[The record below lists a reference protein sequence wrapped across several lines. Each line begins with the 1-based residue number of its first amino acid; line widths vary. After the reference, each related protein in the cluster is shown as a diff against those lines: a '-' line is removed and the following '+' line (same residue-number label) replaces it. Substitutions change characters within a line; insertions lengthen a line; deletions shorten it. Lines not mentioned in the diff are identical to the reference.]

1 MQSNY
6 EVLELFPTPLF
17 VVKIPPVFSSIVPW
31 LHSQEMLNEEIDE
44 ANYGQRSKDSY
55 ILHKP
60 EARDLSM
67 FILEQTLIFSNEV
80 LLYEYDSYKFSQS
93 WVSVKLPGQHH
104 TMHTHPNSLISG
116 VFYYGTSS
124 EKTPAIKFHK
134 LFGGTNV
141 SYIRPKIKSDKRSS
155 KFAHETFS
163 INFEPGLLILFPSH
177 LTHSV
182 PINKTDD
189 VRCSL
194 AFNIVPTVGFGE
206 EQSLTEL
213 LF

>member
-1 MQSNY
+1 MQNSY

-17 VVKIPPVFSSIVPW
+17 VVKIPPYFSNIVPW
-31 LHSQEMLNEEIDE
+31 LHSQEMLSEEVDE

-60 EARDLSM
+60 EVRELSN
-67 FILEQTLIFSNEV
+67 FILEQVKKFGDEV
-80 LLYEYDSYKFSQS
+80 LLYDYESYKFSQS
-93 WVSVKLPGQHH
+93 WVSVKYPGQHH

-116 VFYYGTSS
+116 VFYYGTSTES
-124 EKTPAIKFHK
+124 TPAIKFHK

-141 SYIRPKIKSDKRSS
+141 SYIRPKTKSDKRSS

-163 INFEPGLLILFPSH
+163 INFEPGLMILFPSH

-182 PINKTDD
+182 PVNKTDN

-194 AFNIVPTVGFGE
+194 AFNVVPTKGFGE